1 MTHTYHDV
9 PRHHWLVRYY
19 RAQLRFALRVFS
31 ALWLIPRPVA
41 AAGFAWLRRTEV
53 PKRGTA
59 VKSSIRSKVLVPV
72 LIIAGVV
79 VLIVMLVARSQG
91 GDARSGT
98 PSSNGTTIPG
108 ESPVQLSAWRR
119 PTTTDPQVFAI
130 AYARAM
136 WTYDTRQHS
145 YVDWQNAVSL
155 FADPSSAAP
164 QVAKSLLPQWA
175 EWDQL
180 QLHEARATVG
190 TVTAEITPELK
201 AMINRSEAPAG
212 WHAYV
217 VHGKQTVVMDSDTR
231 FVDRQAAVAVV
242 CTPTC
247 SFWSATAQ
255 VSP

>member
-1 MTHTYHDV
+1 MTNNHHEA
-9 PRHHWLVRYY
+9 PRHHWVVRYY
-19 RAQLRFALRVFS
+19 RAQLRIALRVFS
-31 ALWLIPRPVA
+31 ALWLIPRPIA
-41 AAGFAWLRRTEV
+41 GAGFAWLRRTEV
-53 PKRGTA
+53 PKRGTT

-72 LIIAGVV
+72 LIITGVV
-79 VLIVMLVARSQG
+79 VLIVMLAARWQHPDG
-91 GDARSGT
+91 K
-98 PSSNGTTIPG
+98 PSSDGTAIPG
-108 ESPVQLSAWRR
+108 ESPVQLSTWRR

-145 YVDWQNAVSL
+145 YVDWQNAVSV

-180 QLHEARATVG
+180 QSHKARATVG
-190 TVTAEITPELK
+190 TVTAEVTPELE
-201 AMINRSEAPAG
+201 AMINRSEAPTG

-217 VHGKQTVVMDSDTR
+217 VHGKQTVVTDTDTR
-231 FVDRQAAVAVV
+231 FLDRQAAVAVV